1 MEIDRSWPTQVDAV
15 ALDPVSMAV
24 VERVSFAQY
33 PLAAKLT
40 RWGIDLHMGVLFGL
54 ANELVLVMFA
64 AGLAAMVVTGY
75 VMWWRTRPT
84 RVVRQPQRSPL
95 MLLRKTPIVP
105 LLLIVSLTLLLGF
118 CLPVM
123 GISLLIFL
131 LCDLIR
137 YQLTKGKKRIER

>member
-1 MEIDRSWPTQVDAV
+1 
-15 ALDPVSMAV
+15 
-24 VERVSFAQY
+24 
-33 PLAAKLT
+33 
-40 RWGIDLHMGVLFGL
+40 MGVLFGL

>member
-1 MEIDRSWPTQVDAV
+1 
-15 ALDPVSMAV
+15 
-24 VERVSFAQY
+24 
-33 PLAAKLT
+33 
-40 RWGIDLHMGVLFGL
+40 MGGLFGL
-54 ANELVLVMFA
+54 VNELVLVMFA
-64 AGLAAMVVTGY
+64 AGLAAMVVTGH

-105 LLLIVSLTLLLGF
+105 LLLIVSLTCLTLLLGF
-118 CLPVM
+118 CLPMM

-137 YQLTKGKKRIER
+137 YQLTKREKTHREIK